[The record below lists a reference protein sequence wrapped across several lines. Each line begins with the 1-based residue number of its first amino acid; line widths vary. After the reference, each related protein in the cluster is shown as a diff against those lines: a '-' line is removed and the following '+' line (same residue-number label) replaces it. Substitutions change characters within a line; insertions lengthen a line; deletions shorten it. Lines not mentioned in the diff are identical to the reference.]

1 MALWTTDGTTAR
13 QHRSGVVWAEGK
25 VTSNT
30 GYVDMRF
37 DTARSAGFGFF
48 RLDLTGV
55 RMEGK
60 QLALRGLSA
69 HNTPVTSGYYGGYYA
84 HGEVDANR
92 HIDSTTSNRMH
103 SQSHFKISAD
113 RSGQHGTRYLGH
125 FSIYITH
132 PVDSSITTGSV
143 NGSRINVFWHGTMR
157 VTDVLAASIAGA
169 GTCTGNCDYGIRIGT
184 HDNTSNWDLGSYCL
198 TAYKEGGQF

>member
-48 RLDLTGV
+48 RLDLTGIY
-55 RMEGK
+55 MEGK
-60 QLALRGLSA
+60 ELALRGLSA
-69 HNTPVTSGYYGGYYA
+69 NNTPVTSGYFGGYYA
-84 HGEVDANR
+84 HGESDA
-92 HIDSTTSNRMH
+92 DLDAGTSDRMH
-103 SQSHFKISAD
+103 SNSHFRISASK
-113 RSGQHGTRYLGH
+113 SGNHGNRYTGH

-132 PVDSSITTGSV
+132 PVDSSQSG
-143 NGSRINVFWHGTMR
+143 NSRINVYWHGTMR
-157 VTDVLAASIAGA
+157 VSDVLAASIAGA
-169 GTCTGNCDYGIRIGT
+169 GTCTGSCDYGIRIGT
-184 HDNTSNWDLGSYCL
+184 HDNTSNWGLGSYCL

>member
-25 VTSNT
+25 VTSST

-69 HNTPVTSGYYGGYYA
+69 HNTPVTSGYFGGYYA
-84 HGEVDANR
+84 HGEVDAKR
-92 HIDSTTSNRMH
+92 HIDSTTSDRMH

-113 RSGQHGTRYLGH
+113 RSGEHAGRYFGH
-125 FSIYITH
+125 YSIYIIRS
-132 PVDSSITTGSV
+132 VDSSQTNV
-143 NGSRINVFWHGTMR
+143 NAARINVFWQGTMR
-157 VTDVLAASIAGA
+157 VSGVLASSIAG
-169 GTCTGNCDYGIRIGT
+169 GGVCTGSCDYGIRIGT
-184 HDNTSNWDLGSYCL
+184 HDNTSNWGLGSYCL
-198 TAYKEGGQF
+198 TAFKEGGQF